1 MGQNHLEGFRG
12 LSLETDTSFT
22 VETLD
27 KLKELGFENE
37 LDVITESKKND

>member
-1 MGQNHLEGFRG
+1 MGQNHLEEGFRG
-12 LSLETDTSFT
+12 LALEAETSFT

-37 LDVITESKKND
+37 IEVISESKK

>member
-1 MGQNHLEGFRG
+1 MGQNHLEEGFRG
-12 LSLETDTSFT
+12 LSLGTQTSFT

-37 LDVITESKKND
+37 VEVISESKK